1 MSAPNEGETNP
12 ASEAVAESS
21 GTHSLATTMKTS
33 VVWLV
38 VILAILVLFTWGA
51 VEFELLPKGS
61 PK

>member
-1 MSAPNEGETNP
+1 MSVQNDQEAEG
-12 ASEAVAESS
+12 ESS
-21 GTHSLATTMKTS
+21 GKHSIGATLKTS

-38 VILAILVLFTWGA
+38 VILAILAVFTWAA